1 MKKQVLL
8 WGKLESDHTH
18 PGKGSEKVSED
29 LNSTPQAHLWYM
41 TAQNSF
47 FFFLINKTSN
57 EQQQTPGKTE
67 ILVSRVTTLSDLNT
81 QFSMNNHKTYKE
93 QEIMA
98 NSRGKKI
105 SRNCP

>member
-1 MKKQVLL
+1 MTTHTQ
-8 WGKLESDHTH
+8 GKAQKRSQKTLT
-18 PGKGSEKVSED
+18 
-29 LNSTPQAHLWYM
+29 LHLRLIFGIV